1 MAVDVGVE
9 TGRSRSAVGFDAD
22 RLAYLEVA
30 GWRAYYDHKWV
41 LTFRLLVQ
49 LSREQFGLS
58 WGRAVQAAY
67 FITRAS
73 VAWAPVDNKPR
84 VALRYIRKFYR
95 LAATYGSNVHFEPR
109 RTADLEFK
117 YWDVHR
123 RLSGRPESEKMP
135 LIRTLAELHSAIFGL
150 PVEAMWQSGVD
161 RAHSTDTVD
170 EITGKRSTDVEG
182 DWRRAE
188 EYLRK
193 AYRDIQAQLP

>member
-1 MAVDVGVE
+1 MAVDVGMEKV
-9 TGRSRSAVGFDAD
+9 GSRGAAGFDAD

-30 GWRAYYDHKWV
+30 GWRAYYDHKWL

-58 WGRAVQAAY
+58 WGRA
-67 FITRAS
+67 

-95 LAATYGSNVHFEPR
+95 LAAKYGSNVHFEPR
-109 RTADLEFK
+109 RTAELEFK

-135 LIRTLAELHSAIFGL
+135 LIQTLAELHSAIFGL

-161 RAHSTDTVD
+161 RARSTDTVD

>member
-1 MAVDVGVE
+1 MAVDVEVE
-9 TGRSRSAVGFDAD
+9 TVRSQRTIRFDAD

-30 GWRAYYDHKWV
+30 GWRAYYDHKWL

-58 WGRAVQAAY
+58 WLRAVQAAY
-67 FITRAS
+67 YITRAS

-95 LAATYGSNVHFEPR
+95 VAAKYGSNAHFEPR
-109 RTADLEFK
+109 RAADLEFK

-135 LIRTLAELHSAIFGL
+135 LIRTLAELHSALFGL
-150 PVEAMWQSGVD
+150 PVEAVWQSALD

-170 EITGKRSTDVEG
+170 EITGKRSKDVEA
-182 DWRRAE
+182 DWRKAG
-188 EYLRK
+188 EYLRA
-193 AYRDIQAQLP
+193 AYRSIQEQLA